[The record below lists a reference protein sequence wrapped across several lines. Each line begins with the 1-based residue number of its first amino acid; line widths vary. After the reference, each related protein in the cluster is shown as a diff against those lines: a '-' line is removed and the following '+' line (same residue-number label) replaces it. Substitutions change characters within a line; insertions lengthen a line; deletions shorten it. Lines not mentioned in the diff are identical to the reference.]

1 MEKTMSAILEEL
13 GQRVKEGDR
22 VKAKEL
28 TQIALDEGTDFK
40 EIMKGGLIRG
50 MTAIGELFG
59 KGEVY
64 VPEVIMAARAMKESM
79 ELILPI
85 LSESKY
91 DYIAKCVIGTVKDDM
106 HDIGKNI
113 VTAVFTGSG
122 FEVEDLGVNVAPEKF
137 VEAIEQGAQVVGMS
151 ALIGPTMPNM
161 KLTIDA
167 IEEAGLKSKVKIIV
181 GGALVTQEF
190 ADKIGADAFGED
202 AFAGVNKIIKLFT

>member
-1 MEKTMSAILEEL
+1 MEKIMSIILEEL

-28 TQIALDEGTDFK
+28 TKVALDEGIDFQ
-40 EIMKGGLIRG
+40 EIMKKGLITG
-50 MTAIGELFG
+50 MTAVGELFG

-64 VPEVIMAARAMKESM
+64 VPEVIMSARAMKESM

-85 LSESKY
+85 LSESKF
-91 DYIAKCVIGTVKDDM
+91 DYIAKCAIGTVKDDM

-113 VTAVFTGSG
+113 VSAVFAGSG
-122 FEVEDLGVNVAPEKF
+122 FEVVDLGINVAPEKF
-137 VEAIEQGAQVVGMS
+137 LEAIEQGAQVGGMS

-202 AFAGVNKIIKLFT
+202 AFAGVNKIKKLFT

>member
-1 MEKTMSAILEEL
+1 MSMILEEL
-13 GQRVKEGDR
+13 AQRVKEGDR

-28 TQIALDEGTDFK
+28 TQTALDEGINFK
-40 EIMKGGLIRG
+40 EIMSDGLIRG

-64 VPEVIMAARAMKESM
+64 VPEVIMSARAMKESM
-79 ELILPI
+79 ALILPI
-85 LSESKY
+85 IVESKY

-113 VTAVFTGSG
+113 VAAVFAGSG

-137 VEAIEQGAQVVGMS
+137 VEAIENGAQVVGMS

-167 IEEAGLKSKVKIIV
+167 IEEAGLRSKVKIIV
-181 GGALVTQEF
+181 GGALITQEF
-190 ADKIGADAFGED
+190 ADKIGADAYGED
-202 AFAGVNKIIKLFT
+202 AFSGVNKITKLLT